1 MARNRRNSRS
11 PKIILDSI
19 DIKKVSIA
27 LLIVIILT
35 VIALVI
41 RIVFSK
47 QEQLAKEQK
56 RQEEIALIF
65 EEEDSKFAQSQA
77 SEQQERENEE
87 HIAKVN
93 MTILGNI
100 LCDESVYKSAYINS
114 SYDFIS
120 MFKNVQNYTQ
130 EANIS
135 VAGLETNFVEEQ
147 YAGRAKYNSPKEL
160 ATALSIIGI
169 DVVNSATNHSF
180 NYGAEGVNSTI
191 STLNQNKIDVAGI
204 KNENLDGKVVK
215 EVNGI
220 KIAFLSYTYGLNDVG
235 EITDEQRSYV
245 SFTDK
250 EKMKQEIEDVKSQGA
265 EYVCVAVHWQTSSN
279 FKPTEEQKDIANY
292 LAENGADI
300 IIGTHPNEIETMEVK
315 ENSQGKNVLIVYST
329 GNFISSQ
336 SDVGIILQ
344 VQITKSVQGD
354 NKDIW
359 LSKVKYIPTYVYK
372 NNGKYEI
379 LDVRNTVAKY
389 ENEDN
394 KIVNKSTY
402 NRLKKV
408 LEEVEER
415 IGNKKK

>member
-1 MARNRRNSRS
+1 MARNRRNSRN

-19 DIKKVSIA
+19 NIKKVSIA
-27 LLIVIILT
+27 LIIVIIVT
-35 VIALVI
+35 IIALGI
-41 RIVFSK
+41 RIMFSK

-65 EEEDSKFAQSQA
+65 EEED
-77 SEQQERENEE
+77 RELAKKEINEE
-87 HIAKVN
+87 QEQEERITKVN

-130 EANIS
+130 DANIA

-147 YAGRAKYNSPKEL
+147 YAGRTKYNSPKEL

-191 STLNQNKIDVAGI
+191 STLNENKIDVAGI
-204 KNENLDGKVVK
+204 KNENLDGKIIK

-220 KIAFLSYTYGLNDVG
+220 KMAFLSYTYGLNDVR
-235 EITDEQRSYV
+235 EIADEQRKYV
-245 SFTDK
+245 SFIDK
-250 EKMKQEIEDVKSQGA
+250 EKMKQEIEDVKNQGA
-265 EYVCVAVHWQTSSN
+265 EYICVSVHWQTSSN
-279 FKPTEEQKDIANY
+279 FKPTQEQKDIANY

-300 IIGTHPNEIETMEVK
+300 IIGTHPNEVETMEVK

-344 VQITKSVQGD
+344 VQITKSMQGD

-394 KIVNKSTY
+394 KIVSNATY

-408 LEEVEER
+408 LEEVEKR